1 MDRYEVIRSLEEK
14 GIIGVIRAKE
24 GEDIAGI
31 INSLMEG
38 GVKALEITM
47 TTPKAIDVIAKLSD
61 EVPEDFI
68 IGAGT
73 VLDSETARSVIY
85 AGAKFIVSPVC
96 KREIIETAHRYDCA
110 VFPGAFTP
118 TEVLTAWENGADAVK
133 IFPASRLGA
142 KYLKDLRG
150 PFPWIK
156 LTPTGGID
164 LKNIAEFIKNGAC
177 FVGVGTSLLNREY
190 IKNRDWKSLT
200 ALAKDFT
207 KAVEM
212 ARKELN
218 S

>member
-1 MDRYEVIRSLEEK
+1 MDRYEVINALEEK
-14 GIIGVIRAKE
+14 GIIGVIRARE

-61 EVPEDFI
+61 EIPEDFI

-96 KREIIETAHRYDCA
+96 KKEIIETAHRYDCA

-133 IFPASRLGA
+133 IFPASRLGP

-164 LKNIAEFIKNGAC
+164 LKNITEFIKNGAS

-200 ALAKDFT
+200 AIAKDFIE
-207 KAVEM
+207 AVEM

>member
-1 MDRYEVIRSLEEK
+1 MDRYEVINALEEK
-14 GIIGVIRAKE
+14 GIIGVIRARE

-96 KREIIETAHRYDCA
+96 KR
-110 VFPGAFTP
+110 
-118 TEVLTAWENGADAVK
+118 
-133 IFPASRLGA
+133 
-142 KYLKDLRG
+142 
-150 PFPWIK
+150 
-156 LTPTGGID
+156 
-164 LKNIAEFIKNGAC
+164 
-177 FVGVGTSLLNREY
+177 
-190 IKNRDWKSLT
+190 
-200 ALAKDFT
+200 
-207 KAVEM
+207 
-212 ARKELN
+212 
-218 S
+218 